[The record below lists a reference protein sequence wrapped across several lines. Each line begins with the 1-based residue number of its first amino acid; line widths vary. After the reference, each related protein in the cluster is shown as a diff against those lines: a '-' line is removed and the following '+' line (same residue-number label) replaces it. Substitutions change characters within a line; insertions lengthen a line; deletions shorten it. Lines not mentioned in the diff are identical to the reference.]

1 MKKVL
6 KIIFLIVVI
15 MININIVYAI
25 DYNQIYDPINH
36 LTASH
41 STAYWQVGGKIGG
54 WVKYGGVCVC
64 VIVLMVKG
72 IKFITSSP
80 EGKAD
85 AKKELIPWAI
95 GTIMLFSIVTITKF
109 KVNFAHDH
117 VNNM

>member
-15 MININIVYAI
+15 IININIVYAI

-36 LTASH
+36 LTGSH
-41 STAYWQVGGKIGG
+41 SVAYYQAGGKIAG

-64 VIVLMVKG
+64 VIVLMGKG
-72 IKFITSSP
+72 IKFVTSSP

-95 GTIMLFSIVTITKF
+95 GTIMLFSITIIIDFIVKF
-109 KVNFAHDH
+109 AQDN

>member
-15 MININIVYAI
+15 IININIVYAI
-25 DYNQIYDPINH
+25 DYNQIYDPLNH

-72 IKFITSSP
+72 IKFVTSSP

-95 GTIMLFSIVTITKF
+95 GTIMLFSITTIIEFIVKF
-109 KVNFAHDH
+109 AQDH